1 MKRSLVLVLAFAC
14 SSKSPT
20 PTTQPAPPP
29 DPGSGSA
36 TGSGTGTGSGATTQ
50 CTGAPPAPDYVCVQ
64 DCGPPVAR
72 PDDPPP
78 GYRWLSPA
86 DAENRKK
93 FGCPKCLPPDTLI
106 ATPDGDRAIS
116 ELAPGAAIYTVDA
129 AGQRVVARVVHAASA
144 PVGRGHQMAR
154 VTLADGRTVAGSL
167 GHPDAAGRGLGAL
180 HAGDAL
186 DRSRVARVT
195 VEPFAGER
203 TWDVLPSGP
212 TGLYIANGV
221 VLRST
226 FFGR

>member
-1 MKRSLVLVLAFAC
+1 MKRFLVLVLAFAC

-20 PTTQPAPPP
+20 PPTQPAPPPP
-29 DPGSGSA
+29 DPGSGSSA
-36 TGSGTGTGSGATTQ
+36 GSGGDAATQ
-50 CTGAPPAPDYVCVQ
+50 CTGAAPAPDYVCTQ

-78 GYRWLSPA
+78 KWSWLSPA
-86 DAENRKK
+86 DVENRKK
-93 FGCPKCLPPDTLI
+93 FGCPKCLPPDTRI

-116 ELAPGAAIYTVDA
+116 ELAAGAAIYTVDA
-129 AGQRVVARVVHAASA
+129 AGQRVVARVVHAGSA

-154 VTLADGRTVAGSL
+154 VTLADGRTIAGSL
-167 GHPDAAGRGLGAL
+167 GHPDAGGRGLGAL

-186 DRSRVARVT
+186 DGSRVARVT